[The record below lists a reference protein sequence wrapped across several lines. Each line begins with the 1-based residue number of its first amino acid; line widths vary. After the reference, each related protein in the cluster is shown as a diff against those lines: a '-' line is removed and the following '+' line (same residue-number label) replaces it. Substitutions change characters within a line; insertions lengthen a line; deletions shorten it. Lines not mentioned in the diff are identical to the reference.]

1 MKMFKKGSS
10 KNNNIN
16 RQYEHNKPGHVQRNN
31 YVYRTCSV
39 CGKEL
44 SQTSKHICDSCAWF
58 LRQKHIA
65 DL

>member
-44 SQTSKHICDSCAWF
+44 SQTSKHICDSCA
-58 LRQKHIA
+58 
-65 DL
+65 